1 MADVLMSMLEQT
13 PASSLAVGGALVA
26 AAVGFTAVK
35 ALGGSKPAAAAAPA
49 AKKKKTKAKASK
61 KKTSE
66 ESPAAAVS
74 PVAAAKE
81 QAKINLDDFV
91 ADYPDTEDEEAA
103 RAEKKRAKRK
113 LKKKKVKTPGAPTE
127 DAAEVKKSLEK
138 DAEDGWATVSRKK
151 VTKPKQ
157 N

>member
-49 AKKKKTKAKASK
+49 KKKKTKAKASK

-66 ESPAAAVS
+66 ESPVAAVS

-81 QAKINLDDFV
+81 QSKINLDDFV

-151 VTKPKQ
+151 ATKPKQ

>member
-13 PASSLAVGGALVA
+13 PASSLAVGGAIVA

-35 ALGGSKPAAAAAPA
+35 AMGGSKPATAAAPSS
-49 AKKKKTKAKASK
+49 KKKKTKSKAAK

-66 ESPAAAVS
+66 ESPVAAVS
-74 PVAAAKE
+74 PVAAKE
-81 QAKINLDDFV
+81 EPKINLDDFV

-127 DAAEVKKSLEK
+127 DAAEAKKSLEK
-138 DAEDGWATVSRKK
+138 DVEDGWATVSRKK
-151 VTKPKQ
+151 AIKPKQ